1 MIHQEIKGIHGDEGG
16 YNPGH
21 LWKLKK
27 KFSPKHSEPPIGMKD
42 GDGNILTN
50 EEEIKAQTV
59 KHYKKVFDDRPMDN
73 KYRDYKLDKEKPF
86 NLRLE
91 TA

>member
-1 MIHQEIKGIHGDEGG
+1 
-16 YNPGH
+16 
-21 LWKLKK
+21 
-27 KFSPKHSEPPIGMKD
+27 MKD

>member
-27 KFSPKHSEPPIGMKD
+27 KLSPKHS
-42 GDGNILTN
+42 
-50 EEEIKAQTV
+50 
-59 KHYKKVFDDRPMDN
+59 
-73 KYRDYKLDKEKPF
+73 
-86 NLRLE
+86 
-91 TA
+91 

>member
-1 MIHQEIKGIHGDEGG
+1 MFNKINDEINGIQGDEGG

-27 KFSPKHSEPPIGMKD
+27 KLSPKHSEPPIAMKD

-50 EEEIKAQTV
+50 EE
-59 KHYKKVFDDRPMDN
+59 
-73 KYRDYKLDKEKPF
+73 
-86 NLRLE
+86 
-91 TA
+91 